1 MIDRTALACIR
12 GYADTLIDARTIPAH
27 SPAVMQ
33 DELGIGDLPHLG
45 NIVVFEY
52 VFPFPESCRD
62 SNLISYADLHRR
74 GNEHVPLTLSRWFE
88 LLDLSIAL
96 ERNGLA
102 IRLLHGPLLAGLKS
116 SRGTTVESYYPPGG

>member
-1 MIDRTALACIR
+1 
-12 GYADTLIDARTIPAH
+12 
-27 SPAVMQ
+27 MQ

-45 NIVVFEY
+45 KIVVLKH
-52 VFPFPESCRD
+52 VFPFPESGRD

-88 LLDLSIAL
+88 LPDLPIAL

-102 IRLLHGPLLAGLKS
+102 IRFPHGPLLARPKPS
-116 SRGTTVESYYPPGG
+116 CGTTVESQYPARRVM